1 MQGKR
6 NNVGLIIGVATLL
19 LCLPFRVTAT
29 DYYCAQQEI
38 QLPYP
43 GMLSNHPLYVIK
55 KIRDR
60 ILEQFITQSNKR
72 LEYYL
77 YESNKYFAEML
88 IQKQAKNDA
97 YVISSG
103 LRSGNFFTLFIS
115 KYNQIALSDTS
126 IQKKLICD
134 FYSGIEFQILKYHEI
149 IANMQDGEQKKQLV
163 QIVEQ
168 LKQNKDGFD
177 NLLTTMNSKRIPY
190 E

>member
-1 MQGKR
+1 MPGRR
-6 NNVGLIIGVATLL
+6 NNVGLIIGVALFLL
-19 LCLPFRVTAT
+19 WMPFRVDAT
-29 DYYCAQQEI
+29 DYYCVPQEI
-38 QLPYP
+38 RLPYP
-43 GMLSNHPLYVIK
+43 GMLSNHPLYFIK
-55 KIRDR
+55 KIRDK
-60 ILEQFITQSNKR
+60 ILEQFITQPDKR

-88 IQKQAKNDA
+88 IQRQEKHDA
-97 YVISSG
+97 YVISAG

-126 IQKKLICD
+126 MQKKLICD
-134 FYSGIEFQILKYHEI
+134 FYSSIEFQILKYDEM

-168 LKQNKDGFD
+168 LKQNKNGFD
-177 NLLTTMNSKRIPY
+177 NLLTTMNSRRILY